1 LATAVISSVKR
12 IESEDYDLVY
22 DNLNLNERYVY
33 IIYES
38 MMSIENG
45 KGSIR
50 TFFESDFYEP
60 FFGILE
66 DAFNAIDCRQIG
78 ELMKAAKQYKH
89 IIESGEDDTDLDESG
104 DYSNY
109 NYGDF
114 TNEFMTLIM
123 TLNLSERLTDYIDN
137 HRNDFIH
144 EEEKNEDVSE

>member
-1 LATAVISSVKR
+1 
-12 IESEDYDLVY
+12 
-22 DNLNLNERYVY
+22 
-33 IIYES
+33 
-38 MMSIENG
+38 
-45 KGSIR
+45 
-50 TFFESDFYEP
+50 
-60 FFGILE
+60 
-66 DAFNAIDCRQIG
+66 
-78 ELMKAAKQYKH
+78 MKAAKQYKY